1 MDPKSLVRGS
11 QILKPNDFRLKDH
24 DPRDTGS
31 WADRGKAEELTKAA
45 SDRIGE
51 LQDRLYAQ
59 NRWGVLIILQGM
71 DAAGKDSTIKHVL
84 AGVNPQGCE
93 VRSFKTPSAE
103 ELSHD
108 WLWRTHKAVPERG
121 KLGVFNRSYY
131 EEVLF
136 VRVHP
141 ETLARQKL
149 PESCIGDKIWEE
161 RFEDINAFELFMVRN
176 GYVVLKFFLNMSKE
190 EQRERLLA
198 RLEELSKNWKFS
210 PDDLAERARWDEYM
224 NAYEQMIRGT
234 STKHAP
240 WHVIPADRKWY
251 ARMIISAAIVQ
262 AMESLDLQFPPLD
275 PAKKKQIA
283 IIEKSLRQD

>member
-1 MDPKSLVRGS
+1 MDPQSLVRAS
-11 QILKPNDFRLKDH
+11 QILKPKDFQLKDH

-31 WADRGKAEELTKAA
+31 WTDRDKAEELTKAA

-149 PESCIGDKIWEE
+149 PESCVSEKIWDE
-161 RFEDINAFELFMVRN
+161 RFEDINAFELFLVRN
-176 GYVVLKFFLNMSKE
+176 GYIVLKFFLNMSKE

-262 AMESLDLQFPPLD
+262 AMESLDLQFPALD